1 MTEQAL
7 ATTNNPFMP
16 AMVIGDAI
24 ARRNALVEFVKAVM
38 VDKTDYG
45 VIPGTDKPTLLKP
58 GAEKLNTLFGLSSRF
73 TIIEKET
80 DWTGKEHGGEPFF
93 YFVYRC
99 QLWRGDRQIAESDGS
114 CNSMEKK
121 YRYRKGERVCPE
133 CGKPA
138 IKRSKFPPR
147 EDPTAQPG
155 WYCYDK
161 IGGCG
166 YVFLATDPRII
177 DQQVGQVINPDIAEQ
192 VNTIQKMAQKRAL
205 IAATLLAVN
214 ASEFFTQDVEDMD
227 YIDAPYT
234 ARDQPPAQK
243 AAPPPTQQQAQP
255 PNGTRSPQAHGAPPA
270 APPAAKKDAPGVDA
284 EAISKHTANAKRW
297 LETGSYPSPS
307 NALTIYGLMKA
318 KAKEAGMPNEELEK
332 FSPGKDPIVSA
343 VAHSIHNLGE
353 ALIAKMTPAPATT
366 TIPSEQEQI
375 PF

>member
-1 MTEQAL
+1 
-7 ATTNNPFMP
+7 
-16 AMVIGDAI
+16 MVIGDAI

-80 DWTGKEHGGEPFF
+80 DWTGKDHGGEPFF

-161 IGGCG
+161 LGGCG
-166 YVFLATDPRII
+166 YVFLASDPRIV
-177 DQQVGQVINPDIAEQ
+177 DQQTGQVINPDIAEQ

-234 ARDQPPAQK
+234 VRDQPAQTYSPAGK
-243 AAPPPTQQQAQP
+243 PTPQPAQQAQQQ
-255 PNGTRSPQAHGAPPA
+255 NGKPPA
-270 APPAAKKDAPGVDA
+270 QQPAQSQTAKKDEMGA
-284 EAISKHTANAKRW
+284 EAIGKHVANAKRW
-297 LETGSYPSPS
+297 LETGSYPGIK
-307 NALTIYGLMKA
+307 NAQTIYGML
-318 KAKEAGMPNEELEK
+318 KEKGKDIGMTNEELENL
-332 FSPGKDPIVSA
+332 SPGKDPIISA
-343 VAHSIHNLGE
+343 VAHAIRNLGE
-353 ALIAKMTPAPATT
+353 ALIAKMTLTPAAAATPA
-366 TIPSEQEQI
+366 EQEQI

>member
-80 DWTGKEHGGEPFF
+80 DWTGKDHGGEPFF

-161 IGGCG
+161 LGGCG
-166 YVFLATDPRII
+166 YVFLASDPRIV
-177 DQQVGQVINPDIAEQ
+177 DQQTGQVINPDIAEQ

-234 ARDQPPAQK
+234 VREQKPTPQPQQQAQQTNGKTPAQPPAQG
-243 AAPPPTQQQAQP
+243 QP
-255 PNGTRSPQAHGAPPA
+255 AKTAGSPAG
-270 APPAAKKDAPGVDA
+270 KDEMDA
-284 EAISKHTANAKRW
+284 EAIGKHIANAKRW
-297 LETGSYPSPS
+297 LETGSYPGIK
-307 NALTIYGLMKA
+307 NAQTIYGMLKA
-318 KAKEAGMPNEELEK
+318 KGKATGMTDDELEK
-332 FSPGKDPIVSA
+332 LSPGKDPIVSA
-343 VAHSIHNLGE
+343 VAHAIRNLGE
-353 ALIAKMTPAPATT
+353 ALLAKMAPAPVA
-366 TIPSEQEQI
+366 EGAQEQI